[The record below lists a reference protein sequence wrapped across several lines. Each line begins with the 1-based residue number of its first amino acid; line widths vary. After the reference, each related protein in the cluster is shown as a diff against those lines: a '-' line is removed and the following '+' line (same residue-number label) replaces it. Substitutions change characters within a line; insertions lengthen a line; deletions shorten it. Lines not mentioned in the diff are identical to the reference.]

1 LKIINAIAPY
11 AFSALIWLACVLIA
25 NLILGAALAPDPIA
39 IFKSLFA
46 LIYSTEL
53 FRELGLT
60 IWRGLVGV
68 FFANIVGII
77 LGVLAGK
84 ITILL
89 RFTAPLVAGLQSCP
103 PIVWISLVMVWAGT
117 GSLVP
122 IATVFAATVPFV
134 FSNTAQGVM
143 GLPARVLSMSRLYE
157 VPFWRV
163 FTKVTLPG
171 ILPYWLAG
179 LSTVLAT
186 SWKAAAVAEF
196 MGSQDGAGARIYW
209 CYSHLNLEDLNVWA
223 LSLIVLG
230 ILLEGLFITPLRKKA
245 AQMAA
250 QGEACI

>member
-1 LKIINAIAPY
+1 LKFLNAIAPY
-11 AFSALIWLACVLIA
+11 LFFALIWLLCI
-25 NLILGAALAPDPIA
+25 LILNFTLGSALAPNPIA
-39 IFKSLFA
+39 ILKKLWA

-53 FRELGLT
+53 FRQLGIT
-60 IWRGLVGV
+60 VWRGLVGV
-68 FFANIVGII
+68 FFANIVGLI

-84 ITILL
+84 IGFLL

-103 PIVWISLVMVWAGT
+103 PIVWISFVMVWAGT

-143 GLPARVLSMSRLYE
+143 GLPVRVLSMSRLYD

-209 CYSHLNLEDLNVWA
+209 CYSHLNLEELNVWA
-223 LSLIVLG
+223 ISLIVLG

-250 QGEACI
+250 QGEACL